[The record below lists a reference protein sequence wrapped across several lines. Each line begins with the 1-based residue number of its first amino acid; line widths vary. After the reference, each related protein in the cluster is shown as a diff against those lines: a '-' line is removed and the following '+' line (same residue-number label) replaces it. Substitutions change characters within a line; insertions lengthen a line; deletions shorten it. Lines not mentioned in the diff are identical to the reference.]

1 MSRNRLRLE
10 FAPHA
15 RQRSPWAWLLLLLV
29 LLLVALLL
37 VQVGQRWRANAQQ
50 RLALSR
56 IEGRPQPAAATTPVP
71 SRSDPRDAA
80 RLQQVRQT
88 ARQLV
93 TPWADLFAALEAAP
107 SGVALLLVEPSAATR
122 SVALTAE
129 ASNATEML
137 NYLQAL
143 QDDPRLTHVVLVS
156 HALQPQ
162 VPGTPLR
169 FRLRANWGG
178 TP

>member
-10 FAPHA
+10 FAPDA
-15 RQRSPWAWLLLLLV
+15 RQRSHWAWLFLLLMLM
-29 LLLVALLL
+29 LGALLL
-37 VQVGQRWRANAQQ
+37 VQVGHLWRSNAQQ

-56 IEGRPQPAAATTPVP
+56 MESRAQPAATTEPVP
-71 SRSDPRDAA
+71 SRIDPRDTA
-80 RLQQVRQT
+80 RLQQVRLT

-93 TPWADLFAALEAAP
+93 APWADLFAALESAP

-122 SVALTAE
+122 SLALTAE

-143 QDDPRLTHVVLVS
+143 QNDPRFNHVVLTS

-169 FRLRANWGG
+169 FQVRANWGG